1 MRQIFKPLLIHS
13 ACALALGLAVIALPE
28 IAMAQVSVSI
38 TLAPPALPVYE
49 QPMLVEEGGIWTP
62 GYWDYNQD
70 G

>member
-38 TLAPPALPVYE
+38 TLAPHS
-49 QPMLVEEGGIWTP
+49 
-62 GYWDYNQD
+62 
-70 G
+70 